1 MCVFSHKALMK
12 IQEGEGSYRVRA
24 VAIKPRR
31 TICWIL
37 GLKKQ
42 CFLFIYPTWRIR
54 GAQRT
59 SSRSFCTGSSRQSRT
74 QLYPCSNPVEIY
86 MSDIMI
92 QVGLK
97 VVNEEKDRG
106 TISSDTLWCAAG
118 LYLCAPEVPHGG
130 WWNEYCTYKE
140 FGKSTKII
148 CNIYMYGFLEK
159 YEEQFYSNWSK
170 IRKIMDIHYALPEGQ
185 RENYIFKTF
194 WNSTFLSLFENTLSN
209 PLLKSVQE

>member
-1 MCVFSHKALMK
+1 MVLNALLPEVFALVPLVKVELNYILVVTLLRYICQILWFKLGWKLWMK
-12 IQEGEGSYRVRA
+12 
-24 VAIKPRR
+24 
-31 TICWIL
+31 
-37 GLKKQ
+37 KK
-42 CFLFIYPTWRIR
+42 T
-54 GAQRT
+54 
-59 SSRSFCTGSSRQSRT
+59 
-74 QLYPCSNPVEIY
+74 
-86 MSDIMI
+86 
-92 QVGLK
+92 
-97 VVNEEKDRG
+97 G
-106 TISSDTLWCAAG
+106 TISSDTLCAV
-118 LYLCAPEVPHGG
+118 EVPHIG